1 MLGKIRI
8 RKKGTAG
15 THNGVKSVVHCL
27 STTDFAR
34 VRVGIGHPKEDVS
47 LMEHVIGPIDEA
59 DKQLLKDG
67 VEKATLAVTEI
78 MKSGLDIAMN
88 KYN

>member
-1 MLGKIRI
+1 
-8 RKKGTAG
+8 
-15 THNGVKSVVHCL
+15 
-27 STTDFAR
+27 
-34 VRVGIGHPKEDVS
+34 
-47 LMEHVIGPIDEA
+47 MEYVIGPIDEE